1 MTRASHFSTI
11 PPLRHDFHAIARWV
25 NPASSVLDLGCGSGE
40 LLAYLQ
46 AERRIYGYGIEIRD
60 ENVLAC
66 VQKGVDVIQKNL
78 EDGLA
83 LFEDQS
89 FDSVILSQ
97 TLQTIH
103 RTEYLLREIVRVGK
117 EGIVSF
123 PNFGY
128 WTHRLSVLRGRMPVS
143 KSLPYQWYNTPNVRV
158 LTIDDFEILAQEVGL
173 RILDRIILTQG
184 RPINWLPNL
193 LGNLAVYRVCRV
205 ASSHTLC

>member
-1 MTRASHFSTI
+1 MVRIPHFSAI
-11 PPLRHDFHAIARWV
+11 PPLRHDLHAIARWV
-25 NPASSVLDLGCGSGE
+25 SPASSVLDLGCGGGE

-46 AERRIYGYGIEIRD
+46 AERKIYGYGIEIHD

-66 VQKGVDVIQKNL
+66 VQNGVDVIQRNL

-173 RILDRIILTQG
+173 RILDRIILNHG
-184 RPINWLPNL
+184 RPIDWLPNL
-193 LGNLAVYRVCRV
+193 FGNLAVYRVSRV
-205 ASSHTLC
+205 VY

>member
-1 MTRASHFSTI
+1 MVRIPHLSAI
-11 PPLRHDFHAIARWV
+11 PPLRHDLHAIARWV
-25 NPASSVLDLGCGSGE
+25 SPASSVLDLGCGSGE

-46 AERRIYGYGIEIRD
+46 AERKICGYGIEIRD

-66 VQKGVDVIQKNL
+66 VQNGVDVIQRNL

-158 LTIDDFEILAQEVGL
+158 LTIADFETLAQEVGL
-173 RILDRIILTQG
+173 RILDRIILNRG
-184 RPINWLPNL
+184 RPIDWLPNL
-193 LGNLAVYRVCRV
+193 FGNLAVYRVSRV
-205 ASSHTLC
+205 VD